1 MTERSAPVALAILVA
16 AAYATAAFGTF
27 QFDDWNVIV
36 GNADVA
42 SLSAWLASMPG
53 IRPLTKLSFALNR
66 AIDPR
71 AAGFV
76 AFNVACHLASALF
89 ALALLRRWLPR
100 MAPRCNAAFAALLAA
115 AVFALHPAQTEAVT
129 YIAGRSVSLAALGY
143 LASLYAWERW
153 REHPARH
160 GWLAWSVAAFAL
172 ALAARETAWTL
183 PLAIVLVEAA
193 SGERT
198 TATLSR
204 LRWHLA
210 IVVIA
215 AIAIAASP
223 VYRRLID
230 ASLDL
235 RGPLANLAS
244 QVDAIAYLVTHPLLT
259 MRVDVDPDVRVAPHG
274 LAWAMKC
281 AGIVAAL
288 AAACWQWRRRC
299 WLSFAIL
306 WFFLHLLPT
315 NSVVARLDL
324 ANDRQLYLAMIG
336 PAVGLSVALGGWQA
350 RRALRVAALSVLAAL
365 GTATL
370 VRNLDYRSEVALW
383 EATARASPRKARV
396 FNNLG
401 VAYREANDIARAR
414 AAFERAL
421 ALDPDDYKAK
431 QNLRE
436 LSRASHSAYQAHA
449 ALRLP
454 RDDAKA

>member
-1 MTERSAPVALAILVA
+1 
-16 AAYATAAFGTF
+16 
-27 QFDDWNVIV
+27 
-36 GNADVA
+36 
-42 SLSAWLASMPG
+42 
-53 IRPLTKLSFALNR
+53 
-66 AIDPR
+66 
-71 AAGFV
+71 
-76 AFNVACHLASALF
+76 
-89 ALALLRRWLPR
+89 
-100 MAPRCNAAFAALLAA
+100 
-115 AVFALHPAQTEAVT
+115 
-129 YIAGRSVSLAALGY
+129 
-143 LASLYAWERW
+143 
-153 REHPARH
+153 
-160 GWLAWSVAAFAL
+160 
-172 ALAARETAWTL
+172 
-183 PLAIVLVEAA
+183 
-193 SGERT
+193 
-198 TATLSR
+198 
-204 LRWHLA
+204 
-210 IVVIA
+210 VIA

>member
-1 MTERSAPVALAILVA
+1 MTERSVPLALALLVA
-16 AAYATAAFGTF
+16 AAYTTAAFATF

-42 SLSAWLASMPG
+42 SPSAWLASMPG
-53 IRPLTKLSFALNR
+53 IRPLTKLTFALNR
-66 AIDPR
+66 AVDPR
-71 AAGFV
+71 PGGFV
-76 AFNVACHLASALF
+76 AFNVACHLASALL

-100 MAPRCNAAFAALLAA
+100 FAPGCNAALAASMAA

-129 YIAGRSVSLAALGY
+129 YIAGRSVSLAALAY

-153 REHPARH
+153 RDDSSRN
-160 GWLAWSVAAFAL
+160 GWIVTSVAAFAL

-193 SGERT
+193 SGQRS
-198 TATLSR
+198 AVTLAR
-204 LRWHLA
+204 LRSHL
-210 IVVIA
+210 VVAAIA
-215 AIAIAASP
+215 ALAIAASP

-230 ASLDL
+230 ASLEL
-235 RGPLANLAS
+235 RGPLDNLAS

-259 MRVDVDPDVRVAPHG
+259 MRVAIDPDVPVAPYG
-274 LAWAMKC
+274 LAWGMKC
-281 AGIVAAL
+281 AGLIAVL
-288 AAACWQWRRRC
+288 AAAVWQWRRRR

-306 WFFLHLLPT
+306 WFFVHLLPT
-315 NSVVARLDL
+315 NSVVARLDP

-336 PAVGLSVALGGWQA
+336 PAVGLSVALGGWPAGRA
-350 RRALRVAALSVLAAL
+350 RRVVACFLLAAL
-365 GTATL
+365 CTATL

-401 VAYREANDIARAR
+401 VAYREANDVARAR

-431 QNLRE
+431 QNLRD
-436 LSRASHSAYQAHA
+436 LPRASHSAYRPHA

-454 RDDAKA
+454 GHDAKA